1 MERVRAGHRFSS
13 MSAAW
18 MICFSRR
25 TWSSVS
31 RMVKSGLR
39 SAELGVAAQ
48 DAGGDGVEGAEPEAG
63 GGAADQALHAT
74 DHLARRLVGE
84 GDREHLPRPGPAGG
98 EDVGEARGEHAGL
111 AGAGA
116 GQHQER
122 AVQRFRRLALL
133 RVQAVEIGRGGR
145 RR

>member
-18 MICFSRR
+18 MICFSSADLVVGVEDGEVRLEAGEL
-25 TWSSVS
+25 
-31 RMVKSGLR
+31 RM
-39 SAELGVAAQ
+39 AAQ
-48 DAGGDGVEGAEPEAG
+48 DAGGDGVEGAEPEPG
-63 GGAADQALHAT
+63 GGAPDQALHAA

-84 GDREHLPRPGPAGG
+84 GDREHLPRPGAAGG

-116 GQHQER
+116 GQHQQR
-122 AVQRFRRLALL
+122 AVQRLRCLALL
-133 RVQAVEIGRGGR
+133 RIQAVEIV
-145 RR
+145 